1 MAAVLKAMDAERRD
15 ARVQTLSMEKNV
27 AVETVLS
34 VISPTLPQITS
45 TSAMEVTKV
54 IDKSPR
60 AAFATRGR
68 ECTMYVRDVRIYQP
82 KQAHAQRKRQKCKNN
97 TIISSGLYSLLI
109 LFCLRVLILPRLG
122 RSGAGWASRMA
133 SRVPPIRNI
142 EYSTQYQTYCRA
154 GRGFFHFET
163 HV

>member
-1 MAAVLKAMDAERRD
+1 MCNTTCLLVMAAVLKAMDAERRD

-97 TIISSGLYSLLI
+97 
-109 LFCLRVLILPRLG
+109 
-122 RSGAGWASRMA
+122 
-133 SRVPPIRNI
+133 
-142 EYSTQYQTYCRA
+142 Q
-154 GRGFFHFET
+154 
-163 HV
+163 

>member
-45 TSAMEVTKV
+45 TSAMEVTNV

-68 ECTMYVRDVRIYQP
+68 ECTMYVRDMYGPISRS
-82 KQAHAQRKRQKCKNN
+82 KRRLSRTRSANAKMQK
-97 TIISSGLYSLLI
+97 Y
-109 LFCLRVLILPRLG
+109 
-122 RSGAGWASRMA
+122 
-133 SRVPPIRNI
+133 PI
-142 EYSTQYQTYCRA
+142 
-154 GRGFFHFET
+154 
-163 HV
+163 